1 MEYNFKKGKKTG
13 QLALFTVL
21 YLGEN
26 EVECI
31 LLWRKLYMKTKL
43 KKILLALIFVAL
55 LPIGNIFAQSR
66 AISANGVTVPTWMQ
80 NCIILNSEYTFGRR
94 TIGQVLSIPQEK
106 TKLNKVTVT
115 DTKVSLDYALT
126 KDDGSTIWTLY
137 VEFTCVKSGNG
148 GNCYISML
156 KFEEPLSFKK
166 ETVTCSSPYEYNH
179 GVCLGMLYECS
190 QYMFID
196 EVRFNEQKAYEENIK
211 NVEENLLNDFVSRTS
226 STYIDDEL
234 LDLGKIKAD
243 SFEKDYMFRLYAVA
257 NRASVKKGLTPCYYQ
272 KIGDAAPVYDT
283 SKWKFL
289 DRIYQKNEI
298 YLDESAT
305 GFIIRGNWK
314 DDLTLARKDF
324 EHKAQIEAKRKVQ
337 RDKEDEEFITK
348 VLAMEPSS
356 WYTNGKIRY
365 SSTFEERFYFH
376 FSRGG
381 YTGDGNSYKNYSND
395 ITDYARIY
403 AILNKA
409 SEKASFSPCYYQ
421 MQGGKKIFNPEK
433 WQLGNWNQEVKY
445 GTWEKTD
452 TIEQDSS
459 CNGFYYNGEDGQ
471 VYRKDSEAV
480 EQKIAEIKAQKAKLK
495 AQRDKEDEE
504 TIAKILEMK
513 IRDYSAPDT
522 LWYDS
527 GSILYNDYYGR
538 GLWFNAEGY
547 GNDGRK
553 LKDVARLYA
562 IMNKASEKAGFSP
575 CYYQEQNGEQIFD
588 SEKWQLGEWKG
599 ASVGWE
605 KGGTIKQQKDKN
617 GFYYTEIRYA
627 DICRNDPK
635 AVAELEEK
643 KRAEEEAKKA
653 EELAKRAK
661 YKADREK
668 KDAEDAIKIAEM
680 KFEYWSNSGKIK
692 YGRYHFN
699 FSSSEYYSISGID
712 PRYDDTR
719 ISAIMNK
726 ASEEAGFRPCYYQE
740 QDGEKVFDSNK
751 WQLGKWEYYYGWAQ
765 KKTIKKD
772 NDSNGFYY
780 ESQGDIYGDIYRYD
794 PEYVAQKRAEEE
806 AQKAKE
812 LAEKEAQKARE
823 QAAKAE
829 REAKLK
835 AIRDNEDEEIIAKI
849 LEMKI
854 RNYSMPDSLY
864 YDSGSIMY
872 NDYYGQGLW
881 FNAAGYGS
889 DGPKLKDAT
898 RLYAIM
904 NKASEKAGFSPCY
917 YQEQDGAKIFDSD
930 KWQLGEWKGASIGWE
945 KGRTIKQQKDKNG
958 FYCTEISIYRNDP
971 VVVAELEE
979 KKRAEEEAKK
989 AEELAKKA
997 RYKAQRDKEDEEFI
1011 TKVLS
1016 MKMDK
1021 WYESGE
1027 LQYEKYKFQFNL
1039 SGYERPGCNVIDD
1052 NPRIYSIMN
1061 KASTKS
1067 GFAPCYYQEQD
1078 GEKVFD
1084 SEKWQLGEWE
1094 YNGGWERRRSIKR
1107 DESKNGFYFDTSH
1120 YGSGGWGNICRKDL
1134 EVVAEL
1140 LEKKR
1145 AEEEALN
1152 AKLKAQR
1159 DEEDIELIEEILSRE
1174 PSNWSD
1180 SGEIRYGHEFR
1191 FNSKGYTKSN
1201 GAKIEDAVRMYSIL
1215 NKASVKLGYSPC
1227 YYQIQDGNK
1236 IYDSDKWDLG
1246 EWKAGE
1252 SWNTSDWNRYS
1263 WEKADT
1269 IKCDESANGFRRE
1282 KSYDGYHNGLVYRID
1297 SKAVEEHKAKLKA
1310 EEEAKKAEREAMLKA
1325 RRDAEDEKY
1334 IASILAMEPEKYYK
1348 SGEVQYGTFN
1358 NRFDATNYSCRLSS
1372 VTADTVRI
1380 YAILNKA
1387 SEKAGFKPCYY
1398 QVLDEEKIFDSEK
1411 WQLGEWNY
1419 DIWEKTK
1426 TIKQENTSNGFY
1438 YYNSYVLRNDFEL
1451 VMQKVRQNEEIQIAI
1466 ELCSMVSKYRHGRFE
1481 YEKIP
1486 ENFPFDSEICVFAI
1500 MNRASTLA
1508 ELSPCYYQMQNGTQV
1523 FDTDKWIF
1531 EYDKDTGTYTNGNS
1545 IQETKKGNGFRFDKK
1560 KRMIIRN
1567 KK

>member
-26 EVECI
+26 EVERI
-31 LLWRKLYMKTKL
+31 LLWRKLYMKKKL
-43 KKILLALIFVAL
+43 KKILLALIFAVL
-55 LPIGNIFAQSR
+55 LPTGNIFAQSR
-66 AISANGVTVPTWMQ
+66 AISANGVTVPSWMQ

-211 NVEENLLNDFVSRTS
+211 KVEENLLNDFVSRTS

-337 RDKEDEEFITK
+337 RDKEDEEFIAK
-348 VLAMEPSS
+348 VLAMKPSS
-356 WYTNGKIRY
+356 WYTNGKIQY
-365 SSTFEERFYFH
+365 SSEERFSFD
-376 FSRGG
+376 FSWGG
-381 YTGDGNSYKNYSND
+381 YSSYTKSDY

-409 SEKASFSPCYYQ
+409 SEKAGFSPCYYQ

-433 WQLGNWNQEVKY
+433 WQLGNWNQDVKY

-504 TIAKILEMK
+504 IIAKILKME
-513 IRDYSAPDT
+513 IRNYSTPDS
-522 LWYDS
+522 LYYDS
-527 GSILYNDYYGR
+527 GSVMYNDYYGR

-547 GNDGRK
+547 GSEGRK

-617 GFYYTEIRYA
+617 GFYCTETSIYRNDPVVVAELLEKKRAEEEALNAKLKAQRDEEDIELIEEILSREPSNWSDSGEIRYGQEFRFNSKGYTKSNGAKIEDAVRMYSILNKASVKLGFSPCYYQIQDGNKIYDSDKWDLGEWKAGESWNTSDWNRYSWEKA
-627 DICRNDPK
+627 DTIKCDESANGFRREKSYDGYHNGLVYRIDSK
-635 AVAELEEK
+635 AVEEHK
-643 KRAEEEAKKA
+643 AKLKAEEEAKKA
-653 EELAKRAK
+653 EELAKKAK

-699 FSSSEYYSISGID
+699 FSSSEYYSISSID

-780 ESQGDIYGDIYRYD
+780 ESQGYIYGDIYRYD

-997 RYKAQRDKEDEEFI
+997 KYKADREKKDAEDAIKIAE
-1011 TKVLS
+1011 
-1016 MKMDK
+1016 MKFEY
-1021 WYESGE
+1021 WSNSGKI
-1027 LQYEKYKFQFNL
+1027 KYGRYHFNF
-1039 SGYERPGCNVIDD
+1039 SSSEYYSISSID
-1052 NPRIYSIMN
+1052 PRYDDTRISAIMN
-1061 KASTKS
+1061 KASEEA
-1067 GFAPCYYQEQD
+1067 GFRPCYYQEQD

-1084 SEKWQLGEWE
+1084 SNKWQLGKWE
-1094 YNGGWERRRSIKR
+1094 YYYGWAQKKTIKK
-1107 DESKNGFYFDTSH
+1107 DNDSNGFYYESQGAI
-1120 YGSGGWGNICRKDL
+1120 YGDIYRNDPEAVAKL
-1134 EVVAEL
+1134 E
-1140 LEKKR
+1140 EKKR
-1145 AEEEALN
+1145 AEEEAKR
-1152 AKLKAQR
+1152 AK
-1159 DEEDIELIEEILSRE
+1159 EL
-1174 PSNWSD
+1174 
-1180 SGEIRYGHEFR
+1180 
-1191 FNSKGYTKSN
+1191 
-1201 GAKIEDAVRMYSIL
+1201 A
-1215 NKASVKLGYSPC
+1215 
-1227 YYQIQDGNK
+1227 
-1236 IYDSDKWDLG
+1236 
-1246 EWKAGE
+1246 
-1252 SWNTSDWNRYS
+1252 
-1263 WEKADT
+1263 EKA
-1269 IKCDESANGFRRE
+1269 E
-1282 KSYDGYHNGLVYRID
+1282 K
-1297 SKAVEEHKAKLKA
+1297 
-1310 EEEAKKAEREAMLKA
+1310 EAMLKA
-1325 RRDAEDEKY
+1325 RRDTEDEKY
-1334 IASILAMEPEKYYK
+1334 IANILAMEPEKYYK

-1398 QVLDEEKIFDSEK
+1398 QEQDGERIFDSSK
-1411 WQLGEWNY
+1411 WQLGEWDY

-1466 ELCSMVSKYRHGRFE
+1466 KLCSMSSQSRHGRFE
-1481 YEKIP
+1481 YESLP
-1486 ENFPFDSEICVFAI
+1486 ENFPLDSEICVFAI
-1500 MNRASTLA
+1500 MNRASTFA
-1508 ELSPCYYQMQNGTQV
+1508 KLSPCYYQMQNGTQV

-1531 EYDKDTGTYTNGNS
+1531 EYDKDTGTYTNGSS